1 MPCSSSLKGWVGVGG
16 GIVFNKNKSP
26 TKIKMEVPCGQCW
39 SCRLARSREWA
50 TRLIKEA
57 TNWPEEQR
65 TFITLTYNNENLPE
79 DGSLHVEDFQN
90 FMKALR
96 YHFSILKSDGTRRN
110 PKLKYFHCGEYGE
123 TCKTCNTSY
132 IMHKESKSGKK
143 YTGCNNFI
151 KGLGRP
157 HYHAIL
163 FGVTFEDMEEFKRT
177 KSGELIYKS
186 NTLDKIWDKGYCSI
200 GQVTFES
207 CAYVA
212 RYIMK
217 KVTGEQSEQHYQKP
231 TGIDTETGEVI
242 TTPVKPEYITMSRN
256 PAIAKEWAN
265 KYLTDIAKNDS
276 VLLERKGKAFETQPP
291 RYFLKL
297 LEKEDPIKYELLKS
311 QRRIKKAQNKSD
323 NTDERSLIKERLK
336 QIQTKNLTRN
346 FEDYE
351 NEN

>member
-1 MPCSSSLKGWVGVGG
+1 MLKGYVGTGG
-16 GIVFNKNKSP
+16 GIVFSKAKSP
-26 TKIKMEVPCGQCW
+26 TKIPMEVPCGQCW

-50 TRLIKEA
+50 TRLVKEA
-57 TNWPEEQR
+57 SNWPEQQR
-65 TFITLTYNNENLPE
+65 TFITLTYNNENLPK
-79 DGSLHVEDFQN
+79 DGSLQVEDYQD

-96 YHFSILKSDGTRRN
+96 YHFSKETTTKRIY

-132 IMHKESKSGKK
+132 IMHKESKSGKD
-143 YTGCNNFI
+143 YTGCDNFI

-163 FGVTFEDMEEFKRT
+163 FGITFDDLEEYKKT

-186 NTLDKIWDKGYCSI
+186 ETLNKIWGKGFCSV

-217 KVTGEQSEQHYQKP
+217 KITGENAEQHYQKP
-231 TGIDTETGEVI
+231 TGIDKTTGEVL

-256 PAIAKEWAN
+256 PAIAKEWAE
-265 KYLTDIAKNDS
+265 KYLTDISKNDS
-276 VLLERKGKAFETQPP
+276 ILLQRKGKAFETQPP

-297 LEKEDPIKYELLKS
+297 LEKEDPIKYEILKAK
-311 QRRIKKAQNKSD
+311 RRIKKQQNREENS
-323 NTDERSLIKERLK
+323 DERSLIKERLK
-336 QIQTKNLTRN
+336 QIQTKNLTRE

-351 NEN
+351 N

>member
-1 MPCSSSLKGWVGVGG
+1 MACSSMLKGYVGNGG
-16 GIVFNKNKSP
+16 GIVFSKAKSV
-26 TKIKMEVPCGQCW
+26 TKIPMEVPCGQCW

-50 TRLIKEA
+50 TRLVKES
-57 TNWPEEQR
+57 TNWPEHQR

-79 DGSLHVEDFQN
+79 DGSLKVEDYQN
-90 FMKALR
+90 FMKSLR
-96 YHFSILKSDGTRRN
+96 YYFSKTVDGKLIP
-110 PKLKYFHCGEYGE
+110 PKIKYFHCGEYGE

-132 IMHKESKSGKK
+132 IMHKESKSGKQ
-143 YTGCNNFI
+143 YTGCDNFI

-163 FGVTFEDMEEFKRT
+163 FGVTFDDLEEYKKT

-186 NTLDKIWDKGYCSI
+186 ETLNQLWAKGFCSV

-217 KVTGEQSEQHYQKP
+217 KITGENADLHYQKP
-231 TGIDTETGEVI
+231 TGIDKTTGEVI

-256 PAIAKEWAN
+256 PAIAKEWAE
-265 KYLTDIAKNDS
+265 KYLTDIGKNDS
-276 VLLERKGKAFETQPP
+276 ILLERKGQAFETQPP

-297 LEKEDPIKYELLKS
+297 LEKSDPIKYEILKS
-311 QRRIKKAQNKSD
+311 KRRIKKQQNREE

-336 QIQTKNLTRN
+336 QIQTKNLTRE

-351 NEN
+351 N

>member
-1 MPCSSSLKGWVGVGG
+1 MGCSSMLKGYVGYGG
-16 GIVFNKNKSP
+16 GIVFSKAKSP
-26 TKIKMEVPCGQCW
+26 TQIPMEVPCGQCW

-50 TRLIKEA
+50 TRLVKES
-57 TNWPEEQR
+57 TNWPEQQR

-79 DGSLHVEDFQN
+79 DGSLQVEDYQD

-96 YHFSILKSDGTRRN
+96 YHFSKETKTKRIY
-110 PKLKYFHCGEYGE
+110 PKIKYFHCGEYGE

-132 IMHKESKSGKK
+132 IMHKQSKSGKK

-163 FGVTFEDMEEFKRT
+163 FGVTFDDLEEYKKT

-186 NTLDKIWDKGYCSI
+186 ETLNKIWGKGFCSV

-217 KVTGEQSEQHYQKP
+217 KITGENAELHYQKP
-231 TGIDTETGEVI
+231 TGINKETGEVI

-256 PAIAKEWAN
+256 PAIAKEWAE
-265 KYLTDIAKNDS
+265 KYLTDIGKNDS
-276 VLLERKGKAFETQPP
+276 ILLQRKGKAFETQPP

-297 LEKEDPIKYELLKS
+297 LEKEDPIKYEILKAK
-311 QRRIKKAQNKSD
+311 RRIKKQQNREE

-336 QIQTKNLTRN
+336 QIQTKNLTRE

-351 NEN
+351 N